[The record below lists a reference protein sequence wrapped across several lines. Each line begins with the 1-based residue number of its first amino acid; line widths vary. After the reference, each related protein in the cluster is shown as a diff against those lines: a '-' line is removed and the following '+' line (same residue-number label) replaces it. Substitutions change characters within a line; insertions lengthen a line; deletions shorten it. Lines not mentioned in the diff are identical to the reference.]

1 MKVSESRGY
10 PLRTKA
16 TRPATPGDA
25 ATLKFRSGLVL
36 QRDRPAP
43 GRATTGP
50 CGSLSACRRAGREY
64 QWPKGAAGA
73 EDGEEPPPSHEDRA
87 LDPRTASPASQARRR
102 AWF

>member
-16 TRPATPGDA
+16 TRPAAPGVA
-25 ATLKFRSGLVL
+25 ATLRFRNALVL
-36 QRDRPAP
+36 QSNRPAP

-50 CGSLSACRRAGREY
+50 CGSLRACRRAGREY
-64 QWPKGAAGA
+64 QWPTGAAGA

-87 LDPRTASPASQARRR
+87 LDPRTASLACQARRR

>member
-16 TRPATPGDA
+16 TRPAAPGDA
-25 ATLKFRSGLVL
+25 ATLKFRSALVL

-50 CGSLSACRRAGREY
+50 CGSLSAWRRAGPEY
-64 QWPKGAAGA
+64 ERPKGAAGA
-73 EDGEEPPPSHEDRA
+73 GDGEGRPPLREDRA
-87 LDPRTASPASQARRR
+87 LHPRTASPKCQARRR
-102 AWF
+102 AWS